1 MEQNYFALFDIAPI
15 FDINLAKLQEIHQ
28 TLQATYHPDRY
39 VMANAQQKRLSV
51 QNAAMINDAY
61 QTLKDPIKRA
71 RYLLG
76 MNGVDLG
83 DENETTSDMVFLME
97 QIEHREVLEG
107 CRSRE
112 NPMDSCEVLIQNLA
126 LRKANL
132 EKEFVE
138 NFDSQQFEKARQVSR
153 KMQFIERIQS
163 QANEL
168 LFELEDE
175 FI

>member
-1 MEQNYFALFDIAPI
+1 MEQNYFALFDIEPV
-15 FDINLAKLQEIHQ
+15 FDINPVQLREMHQ
-28 TLQATYHPDRY
+28 TLQAEYHPDRH
-39 VMANAQQKRLSV
+39 VMADAQQKRISV
-51 QNAAMINDAY
+51 QNAATINDAY
-61 QTLKDPIKRA
+61 QTLKEPIKRA

-76 MNGVDLG
+76 INGVDLG

-107 CRSRE
+107 CRSHE
-112 NPMDSCEVLIQNLA
+112 NPLDACEALIQKLA
-126 LRKANL
+126 LRVADL

-138 NFDSQQFEKARQVSR
+138 NFDNQQLEKARQVSR

-168 LFELEDE
+168 FFELEDE